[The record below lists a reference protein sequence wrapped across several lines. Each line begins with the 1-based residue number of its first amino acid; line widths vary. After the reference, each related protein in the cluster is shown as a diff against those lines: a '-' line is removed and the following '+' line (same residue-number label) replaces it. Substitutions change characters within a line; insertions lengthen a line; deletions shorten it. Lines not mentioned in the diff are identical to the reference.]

1 MDWINEP
8 EEGVAPACGN
18 CLRQLLL
25 LRARGMHEE
34 VPQSVLH
41 VPFLGGR
48 DELAFYRERRGMKWN
63 GLPSRQPGLSPCA
76 TIASFTRTAAAAPSV
91 LHRSALSAFSG

>member
-1 MDWINEP
+1 MDRINEP
-8 EEGVAPACGN
+8 QEGVAPACGN
-18 CLRQLLL
+18 SFFY
-25 LRARGMHEE
+25 AHGGMHEE

>member
-1 MDWINEP
+1 MQGKEGEMDWINEP
-8 EEGVAPACGN
+8 EEGVAPACG
-18 CLRQLLL
+18 QLLL

-48 DELAFYRERRGMKWN
+48 DEL
-63 GLPSRQPGLSPCA
+63 LS
-76 TIASFTRTAAAAPSV
+76 TAK
-91 LHRSALSAFSG
+91 GGE

>member
-1 MDWINEP
+1 MHPRAATASSTRTGDARR
-8 EEGVAPACGN
+8 GAPISP
-18 CLRQLLL
+18 
-25 LRARGMHEE
+25 AR
-34 VPQSVLH
+34 SVSR
-41 VPFLGGR
+41 GR

-76 TIASFTRTAAAAPSV
+76 AIASFTRTAAAAPSV

>member
-1 MDWINEP
+1 M
-8 EEGVAPACGN
+8 
-18 CLRQLLL
+18 RQLLL

-48 DELAFYRERRGMKWN
+48 DELAFYRERRGNEMEWITE
-63 GLPSRQPGLSPCA
+63 PSAGAEPMCSNCFFYAHGSCSTKCSSQEC
-76 TIASFTRTAAAAPSV
+76 TIRF
-91 LHRSALSAFSG
+91 